1 MDLNLSLLSASCGI
15 SLIAAVLSLLSYL
28 SYRRLA
34 QELSLAALGRLL
46 REETEV
52 LRRVTEDQSRSVREE
67 LANLLAKFQEAIIV
81 GFSSLGRGI
90 NDQIKEFSTR
100 LDSGILS
107 IELRADS
114 IASKLDTDIEKR
126 RSEAVTNRDSLR
138 GMIEQKLEQNLTGH
152 AETARIL
159 KDELSNSFHRLGTSV
174 NDSLTQSSQL
184 QSERLGNVN
193 DTLGSL
199 TERLEKAQEGI
210 RTTVEARLEVIRSD
224 NAAKLEQMRA
234 TVDEKLH
241 DTLEQRL
248 TNSFKQVSDQL
259 EQVFRGLGEMQNLA
273 TGVGDL
279 KRMMTNVRARGTWGE
294 VTLAS
299 ILEQAMAPDQYEK
312 NVEVRPGSNQ
322 RVEFSIRLPGGE
334 GGPLWLPIDAKFP
347 TEDFERL
354 MDASERGDVETVDL
368 AGKALETRIRQ
379 AANDIATKYIHPPF
393 STDFAVMFL
402 PTEGLYAEVIRR
414 PGLSDFLQRE
424 NRILVTGPTT
434 LLALLNS
441 LRMGFRTLAIQ
452 KRSSEVWQILGA
464 VKTEFEKYGSIID
477 KVQKKL
483 QEASNTIDGVSIRK
497 RAIDRKLRSVE
508 MLPEIEV
515 TALLATPNSD
525 EPEPSAIEELQSV
538 ETEA

>member
-1 MDLNLSLLSASCGI
+1 MDLNLFVLSASCAVC
-15 SLIAAVLSLLSYL
+15 LIGAVFSILTYL
-28 SYRRLA
+28 SNRRLA
-34 QELSLAALGRLL
+34 KELSLVTLGRLL
-46 REETEV
+46 RDETEV
-52 LRRVTEDQSRSVREE
+52 LRRATEDQSRGVREE
-67 LANLLAKFQEAIIV
+67 LSNLLTKFQEAIIV
-81 GFSSLGRGI
+81 GFGSLGRGI
-90 NDQIKEFSTR
+90 NDQIKEFSIR

-107 IELRADS
+107 IEGRADG
-114 IASKLDTDIEKR
+114 IASKLDTDIEKM
-126 RSEAVTNRDSLR
+126 RSESVTNRDSLR

-159 KDELSNSFHRLGTSV
+159 KDELSNSFHRLGAGV
-174 NDSLTQSSQL
+174 NDSLTQSSQ
-184 QSERLGNVN
+184 QQGERLGNVN
-193 DTLGSL
+193 DTLSSL
-199 TERLEKAQEGI
+199 TERLEKAQEGV
-210 RTTVEARLEVIRSD
+210 RTTVEARLETIRSD

-234 TVDEKLH
+234 TVEEKLH

-248 TNSFKQVSDQL
+248 NNSFKQVSDQL

-279 KRMMTNVRARGTWGE
+279 KRMMTNVRTRGTWGE

-347 TEDFERL
+347 TEDYERL
-354 MDASERGDVETVDL
+354 VDASEQGDVEALDL

-379 AANDIATKYIHPPF
+379 AANEIATKYISPPF
-393 STDFAVMFL
+393 STDFAILLL

-414 PGLSDFLQRE
+414 PGLSDYLQRE
-424 NRILVTGPTT
+424 NRILITGPTT

-464 VKTEFEKYGSIID
+464 VKTEFSKYGSIID

-483 QEASNTIDGVSIRK
+483 QEASNTIDGVSTRK

-508 MLPEIEV
+508 MLPEIDAA
-515 TALLATPNSD
+515 ALLATPNSD
-525 EPEPSAIEELQSV
+525 EPELSSIEESQSI
-538 ETEA
+538 ETDP

>member
-1 MDLNLSLLSASCGI
+1 MDLSHFLLLASCGT
-15 SLIAAVLSLLSYL
+15 SLVGAVFSLLAYL
-28 SYRRLA
+28 SNRRLA
-34 QELSLAALGRLL
+34 HEFSLVSLGKLL
-46 REETEV
+46 RDETEL
-52 LRRVTEDQSRSVREE
+52 LRRATEDQSRGVREE

-81 GFSSLGRGI
+81 GFGSLGRGI
-90 NDQIKEFSTR
+90 NEQIKEFSSR

-107 IELRADS
+107 IETRADG
-114 IASKLDTDIEKR
+114 IASKLDADIEKM
-126 RSEAVTNRDSLR
+126 RSEAVANRDNLR
-138 GMIEQKLEQNLTGH
+138 GIIEQKLDQNLTGH
-152 AETARIL
+152 ADTARIL
-159 KDELSNSFHRLGTSV
+159 KDELSNSFHRLGASV
-174 NDSLTQSSQL
+174 NDSFAQSSQL

-193 DTLGSL
+193 DTLSSL
-199 TERLEKAQEGI
+199 TERLEKAQEGV
-210 RTTVEARLEVIRSD
+210 RATVEARLEAIRND

-248 TNSFKQVSDQL
+248 NNSFKQVSDQL
-259 EQVFRGLGEMQNLA
+259 EQVFRGLGEMQSLA

-312 NVEVRPGSNQ
+312 NVEIRPASNQ
-322 RVEFSIRLPGGE
+322 RVEFSIKLPGGE

-347 TEDFERL
+347 TEDYERL
-354 MDASERGDVETVDL
+354 IDASERGDVEVVDL
-368 AGKALETRIRQ
+368 AGKALETRIRH

-393 STDFAVMFL
+393 STDFGILFL

-414 PGLSDFLQRE
+414 PGLSDYLQRE

-441 LRMGFRTLAIQ
+441 LRMGFKTLAIQ

-464 VKTEFEKYGSIID
+464 VKTEFNKYGTIID
-477 KVQKKL
+477 SVQKKL
-483 QEASNTIDGVSIRK
+483 QEASNTIDKVSTRK

-508 MLPEIEV
+508 MLPEVE
-515 TALLATPNSD
+515 TAELLASPNSD
-525 EPEPSAIEELQSV
+525 EPDPSSIEELQSV
-538 ETEA
+538 GTDS